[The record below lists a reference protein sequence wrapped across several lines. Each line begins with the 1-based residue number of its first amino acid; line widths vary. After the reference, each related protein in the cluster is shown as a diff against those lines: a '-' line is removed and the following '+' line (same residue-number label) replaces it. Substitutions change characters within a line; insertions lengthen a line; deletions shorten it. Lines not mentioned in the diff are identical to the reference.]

1 MKQSLIIVYVASAVL
16 IVAAFLIGGSS
27 LVLDGITVSANTAL
41 NSALMILASFVI
53 IGQLN
58 ELLTKEVIEKWLEKF
73 SGIKAII
80 VGALAGGLFP
90 GGPYIYY
97 PFIASFKDKN
107 LPFYVFISFV
117 FGKQVY
123 DITRLP
129 MEVSLVN
136 LKIALIR
143 NLITLPIPIIVGLY
157 FERRGGYGSNNNSS

>member
-16 IVAAFLIGGSS
+16 IIAAFLIGGSS

>member
-16 IVAAFLIGGSS
+16 IIAAFFIGGSS
-27 LVLDGITVSANTAL
+27 LVLEGVTLSVNTAL
-41 NSALMILASFVI
+41 RSVLLILASFVI

-58 ELLTKEVIEKWLEKF
+58 VLLTAEVIEKWLQKF

-80 VGALAGGLFP
+80 VGAIAGGLFP

-117 FGKQVY
+117 FGKEVY

-129 MEVSLVN
+129 MEASLVS
-136 LKIALIR
+136 LKIAVIR
-143 NLITLPIPIIVGLY
+143 YIITLPIPIIVGLY
-157 FERRGGYGSNNNSS
+157 FERRGRHDSNNNSS